1 MEEKRLF
8 SFWTVYS
15 LCMKTKCMQISGTN
29 AHGAAVCSLCDCVRG
44 VMCILYTTKPS
55 EQHEHGF
62 EFTSQFGWNS
72 RRLAEQ
78 YSLRLPVGPARQPR

>member
-1 MEEKRLF
+1 
-8 SFWTVYS
+8 
-15 LCMKTKCMQISGTN
+15 MQIRDKCTRRRRVF
-29 AHGAAVCSLCDCVRG
+29 AVRLCARSDVHYN
-44 VMCILYTTKPS
+44 ILYTTKPS